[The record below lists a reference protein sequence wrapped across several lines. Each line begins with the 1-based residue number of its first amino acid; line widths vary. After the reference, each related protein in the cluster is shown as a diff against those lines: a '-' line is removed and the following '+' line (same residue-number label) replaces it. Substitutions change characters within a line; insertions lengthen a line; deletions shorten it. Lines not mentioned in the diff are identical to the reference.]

1 MKADEGLI
9 IENPMYEMAPVDTK
23 NVDEVAA
30 SESLPPK
37 DGTGTLTSELGVTS
51 TDD

>member
-1 MKADEGLI
+1 
-9 IENPMYEMAPVDTK
+9 MAPVDTK
-23 NVDEVAA
+23 KVNEVA
-30 SESLPPK
+30 SKSLVTE